1 MRITTE
7 IFEGVRIS
15 LAAVMANK
23 MRSALTTIGI
33 VIGIVTVT
41 LMSTA
46 IEGIN
51 RAFKQSLSILGSD
64 VLYVQRF
71 SWFIDSYEEWL
82 KVSRRREITWPQ
94 YEAVLK
100 QATLA
105 KAV

>member
-1 MRITTE
+1 MRIHAE
-7 IFEGVRIS
+7 ILEGLRIS
-15 LAAVMANK
+15 FAALMANK

-51 RAFKQSLSILGSD
+51 RAFQQSISMLGSD

-71 SWFIDSYEEWL
+71 AWFNNSAEEWQ
-82 KVSRRREITWPQ
+82 KVYRRQEINWSQ
-94 YEAVLK
+94 YEA
-100 QATLA
+100 LA
-105 KAV
+105 KQMTL